1 MLKRRFKDFKDMSGK
16 VLFVMILL
24 IVTFVSAIS
33 VVYVKHYN
41 RKLFVELQQMEKQR
55 DDMEIEWGKLQLE
68 QNTWATH
75 ARIERIA
82 KEKLQM
88 ITPDTSDVI
97 YIRQ

>member
-1 MLKRRFKDFKDMSGK
+1 MSGK
-16 VLFVMILL
+16 ILVIMILL
-24 IVTFVSAIS
+24 IITFVSAIS

-41 RKLFVELQQMEKQR
+41 RKLFVEVQQLEKQR
-55 DDMEIEWGKLQLE
+55 DDMEVEWGKLQLE

-82 KEKLQM
+82 RERMQM
-88 ITPDTSDVI
+88 ITPATKDVI

>member
-1 MLKRRFKDFKDMSGK
+1 MSGK
-16 VLFVMILL
+16 IIFILILL
-24 IVTFVSAIS
+24 IVTFSSAIS

-41 RKLFVELQQMEKQR
+41 RKLFVELQQLEKQR
-55 DDMEIEWGKLQLE
+55 DDMEVEWGQLQLE

-82 KEKLQM
+82 REKLQM
-88 ITPDTSDVI
+88 ITPDTSDII

>member
-1 MLKRRFKDFKDMSGK
+1 
-16 VLFVMILL
+16 MILL

-41 RKLFVELQQMEKQR
+41 RKLFVELQQLEKER
-55 DDMEIEWGKLQLE
+55 DDMTVEWGKLQLE

-82 KEKLQM
+82 RQKLQM
-88 ITPDTSDVI
+88 VTPDTNDII

>member
-1 MLKRRFKDFKDMSGK
+1 MSGK
-16 VLFVMILL
+16 VLLIMILL

-41 RKLFVELQQMEKQR
+41 RKLFVELQQLEKQR
-55 DDMEIEWGKLQLE
+55 DEMEVEWGKLQLE

-75 ARIERIA
+75 TRIERIA

-88 ITPDTSDVI
+88 ITPDSSDVI
-97 YIRQ
+97 FIK

>member
-1 MLKRRFKDFKDMSGK
+1 MSGK
-16 VLFVMILL
+16 VLFIMILL

-55 DDMEIEWGKLQLE
+55 DDMEVEWGKLQLE

-97 YIRQ
+97 FIRQ

>member
-1 MLKRRFKDFKDMSGK
+1 MSGK
-16 VLFVMILL
+16 VLLIMILL

-41 RKLFVELQQMEKQR
+41 RKLFVEVQQLEKQR

-75 ARIERIA
+75 SRIERIA
-82 KEKLQM
+82 KEKLQ
-88 ITPDTSDVI
+88 IKILFVVL
-97 YIRQ
+97 

>member
-1 MLKRRFKDFKDMSGK
+1 MSGK
-16 VLFVMILL
+16 VLSIMILL

-41 RKLFVELQQMEKQR
+41 RKLFVELQQQEKQR
-55 DDMEIEWGKLQLE
+55 DDMDVEWGKLQIE

-82 KEKLQM
+82 KKKLQM

>member
-1 MLKRRFKDFKDMSGK
+1 MSGK
-16 VLFVMILL
+16 VLLIMILL
-24 IVTFVSAIS
+24 IITFVSAIS

-41 RKLFVELQQMEKQR
+41 RKLFVEVQQLEKQR

-75 ARIERIA
+75 GRIERIA

-88 ITPDTSDVI
+88 ITPDAGDVI
-97 YIRQ
+97 YVKQR

>member
-1 MLKRRFKDFKDMSGK
+1 VSGK
-16 VLFVMILL
+16 VLSIMILL

-41 RKLFVELQQMEKQR
+41 RKLFVELQQLEKQR
-55 DDMEIEWGKLQLE
+55 DEMEVEWGQLQLE

-82 KEKLQM
+82 TEKLQM
-88 ITPDTSDVI
+88 VTPGSTDII
-97 YIRQ
+97 YIKQ

>member
-1 MLKRRFKDFKDMSGK
+1 MSGK
-16 VLFVMILL
+16 VLLIMILL
-24 IVTFVSAIS
+24 IITFVSAIS

-41 RKLFVELQQMEKQR
+41 RKLFVEVQQLEKQR

-75 ARIERIA
+75 SRIERIA

-88 ITPDTSDVI
+88 ITPDAGNVI
-97 YIRQ
+97 YLKTK

>member
-1 MLKRRFKDFKDMSGK
+1 MSGR
-16 VLFVMILL
+16 VLFIMILL

-33 VVYVKHYN
+33 VVYIKHYN
-41 RKLFVELQQMEKQR
+41 RKLFVELQQLEKQR
-55 DDMEIEWGKLQLE
+55 DDMEVEWGKLQLE

-75 ARIERIA
+75 ARIERVA
-82 KEKLQM
+82 KQKLQM

>member
-1 MLKRRFKDFKDMSGK
+1 MSGK
-16 VLFVMILL
+16 VLFIMILL
-24 IVTFVSAIS
+24 IITFVSAIS
-33 VVYVKHYN
+33 VVYMKHYN
-41 RKLFVELQQMEKQR
+41 RKLFVELQKLEKQR
-55 DDMEIEWGKLQLE
+55 DDMDVEWGKLQIE

>member
-1 MLKRRFKDFKDMSGK
+1 MSGK
-16 VLFVMILL
+16 VLLIMILL
-24 IVTFVSAIS
+24 IVTFVSATS

-41 RKLFVELQQMEKQR
+41 RKLFVELQQLEKQR
-55 DDMEIEWGKLQLE
+55 DDMEVEWGQLQLE

-88 ITPDTSDVI
+88 ITPDMSDVI

>member
-1 MLKRRFKDFKDMSGK
+1 MSGK
-16 VLFVMILL
+16 VLLIMILL
-24 IVTFVSAIS
+24 IITFVSAIS

-41 RKLFVELQQMEKQR
+41 RKLFVEVQQLEKQR

-75 ARIERIA
+75 NRIERIA

-88 ITPDTSDVI
+88 ITPDAGNVI
-97 YIRQ
+97 YLKTK

>member
-1 MLKRRFKDFKDMSGK
+1 M
-16 VLFVMILL
+16 VLL

-41 RKLFVELQQMEKQR
+41 RKLFVELQQLEKQR
-55 DDMEIEWGKLQLE
+55 DEMEVEWGKLQLE

-97 YIRQ
+97 FIYKAKAIKQKL